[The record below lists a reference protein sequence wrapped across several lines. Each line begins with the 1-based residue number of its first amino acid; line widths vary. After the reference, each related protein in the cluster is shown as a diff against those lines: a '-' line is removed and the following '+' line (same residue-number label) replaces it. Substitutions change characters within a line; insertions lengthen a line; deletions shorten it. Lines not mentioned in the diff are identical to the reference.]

1 MHMSHAGG
9 FVNLGRVDA
18 FDFIQLEYR
27 VDGPLTLMLTSAA
40 MAQYQA
46 IFRFLLRTKHAAFS
60 LRDVW
65 RDLQVRMH
73 STYLWFE
80 TYVLHFYLL
89 VSRYFLYNWN
99 SSSLHSNTH
108 SHAKHRRECAL
119 AAFRT
124 FLPSSLT
131 VPKADSLHHVSSS

>member
-1 MHMSHAGG
+1 VPRAGG

-27 VDGPLTLMLTSAA
+27 VDGPLTLVLTSAA

-65 RDLQVRMH
+65 RDLQVRK
-73 STYLWFE
+73 SFTYFMVRMLRITLFFDLDQTLSVRFE
-80 TYVLHFYLL
+80 LGQF
-89 VSRYFLYNWN
+89 
-99 SSSLHSNTH
+99 
-108 SHAKHRRECAL
+108 APEL
-119 AAFRT
+119 A
-124 FLPSSLT
+124 
-131 VPKADSLHHVSSS
+131 